1 MNLYRLVLR
10 PLLFRLD
17 AETAHRRA
25 VAACRVAGA
34 LPLVPALARACLN
47 FTAPELQTEVAG
59 LRVENPVGLAAG
71 CARVSVKALLPGCAN
86 GTCCN
91 AARKRS
97 PGPVPGGASSS

>member
-1 MNLYRLVLR
+1 MNLYRVILR

-17 AETAHRRA
+17 AESAHRRA

-34 LPLVPALARACLN
+34 LPLVLALARACLC

-71 CARVSVKALLPGCAN
+71 WDKSGRALRMLDHLGFGFAEIP
-86 GTCCN
+86 
-91 AARKRS
+91 
-97 PGPVPGGASSS
+97 